1 MVDDDGAGTMT
12 TTQFDAGATF
22 AGYRIEEEIGRGGMG
37 VVYRALD
44 LSLERPV
51 ALKLIAP
58 ELATDE
64 GFRKRFLRES
74 RLAASLD
81 HPHVLPVFSAGEERG
96 QLYLAMRYVE
106 GEDLKTLLRR
116 EGTLPTEQA
125 VHICAQVAE
134 ALDAAHRRGLVHRD
148 LKPANVLLDVSGEA
162 YLADF
167 GLTKQVGSASTE
179 TGQLV
184 GTLDYLAP
192 EQIRGEEID
201 GRTDVYALACVLY
214 ECLAGQAP
222 FHRPTE
228 AELLW
233 AHMQEDPPALSSQP
247 DLDPVFRRALA
258 KEKEERY
265 ESAAVFVEAAAAAIG
280 LETPRLRRRR
290 RLVRRSRLLVAAG
303 VLLLA
308 GAAIA
313 VGVAITRPSEPEPV
327 GNAVAAIEAANGGVS
342 SYTATGTTPSNVVI
356 GGGSVWV
363 LNADDRTISRIDP
376 RTRRIVKTF
385 GTPGVPTDL
394 AFEDGSL
401 WVGNG
406 SVASVG
412 LASQGYTSS
421 VVRIDPETYLVSAT
435 ITLPYDHSVDP
446 AFSSPLSR
454 LAAYRGSVWA
464 ISPDQTVSR
473 IDTRTARVVERVPV
487 RLANTIAAGKEG
499 VWVTR
504 NDSDVTRIDPRTG
517 RIGQTISVPAAGF
530 AGIAVGDG
538 SVWAGDPWDG
548 TVWRIEPGPHPTT
561 RTIAVGPGVAFIA
574 FADGAVWAANFIQ
587 DTVSRIDPRTNTVTS
602 TVPVAGTPLGIAA
615 DRDLVWASTAGELR
629 AGALPASVCGQVESG
644 GKTPDLL
651 IASDFPLQGGG
662 QHHVSRFMADAIR
675 FVLRRHGYRAGE
687 YVVGYQSCDDSTAQ
701 SVGSDYFKCAL
712 NAKAYARTTQLVGL
726 IGPYMSYC
734 AEVQLPILN
743 RASSGSVP
751 VISSSNTNPGLT
763 RAGPGAPPGQPE
775 SLYPT
780 GVRNY
785 LRVVPGDDLAGAAD
799 AVFAKQ
805 LGLRKVYVARD
816 DYVGY
821 ASGFTRAARRI
832 GLPIAGSAVWA
843 PQGENT
849 NQRRRQASING
860 ALARRVARSGADGVF
875 LGGLG
880 FNGGYTFLRALRA
893 RVGPEF
899 PIIVTDAFF
908 PVSQIMRDAG
918 SAALNTYVSFPGL
931 GTLSPRGRR
940 LWSSFVASHPGG
952 TVPNGTY
959 APQTLQAAELMLAA
973 IARSDGTR
981 ASVLRELRRL
991 RDPDGVLGPSRF
1003 DANGDVT
1010 PEHVTVFRITGRTPR
1025 SANLVS
1031 DFDGSVPFRVVS
1043 VPSGILD

>member
-1 MVDDDGAGTMT
+1 MT
-12 TTQFDAGATF
+12 TTQFDVGWTF

-37 VVYRALD
+37 VVYRATEI
-44 LSLERPV
+44 SLERPV
-51 ALKLIAP
+51 ALKLITP
-58 ELATDE
+58 ELASEAD
-64 GFRKRFLRES
+64 FRKRFLRES
-74 RLAASLD
+74 RIAASLD
-81 HPHVLPVFSAGEERG
+81 HPHVLPVFAAGEADG

-106 GEDLKTLLRR
+106 GEDLKTLLGR
-116 EGTLPTEQA
+116 EGVLSPDHA
-125 VHICAQVAE
+125 LRICSQIAE

-148 LKPANVLLDVSGEA
+148 LKPANVLLDTSGEA
-162 YLADF
+162 YLSDF

-179 TGQLV
+179 TGRLV

-192 EQIRGEEID
+192 EQIRGEEVD
-201 GRTDVYALACVLY
+201 ARSDEYALACCFY
-214 ECLAGQAP
+214 ECLAGRAP

-233 AHMQEDPPALSSQP
+233 AHLQEAPSALP
-247 DLDPVFRRALA
+247 GHPELDPVLARALA
-258 KEKEERY
+258 KEKDERY
-265 ESAAVFVEAAAAAIG
+265 ESASAFCDAAGQALG
-280 LETPRLRRRR
+280 VETPRVRRRR
-290 RLVRRSRLLVAAG
+290 RLLRRSRLLVAAG
-303 VLLLA
+303 LLVLVA
-308 GAAIA
+308 AAAAI
-313 VGVAITRPSEPEPV
+313 GVEVTTGSSSPKPV
-327 GNAVAAIEAANGGVS
+327 GNAVAAIEVANGDVS
-342 SYTATGTTPSNVVI
+342 SYTATGATPSNVVT

-385 GTPGVPTDL
+385 ATGGVPTDL
-394 AFEDGSL
+394 AFENGSL

-421 VVRIDPETYLVSAT
+421 VVRIDPETYRVSAT
-435 ITLPYDHSVDP
+435 VTLPYDHSVDP
-446 AFSSPLSR
+446 AYTSPLSR
-454 LAAYRGSVWA
+454 LSAYRGSVWA
-464 ISPDQTVSR
+464 ISPDQTVLR
-473 IDTRTARVVERVPV
+473 IDARTARVVERVPV
-487 RLANTIAAGKEG
+487 HFANTIAAGKEG

-504 NDSDVTRIDPRTG
+504 NASDVTRIDPRTG
-517 RIGQTISVPAAGF
+517 RVSQTISVPAAGF
-530 AGIAVGDG
+530 AGIAVGGG
-538 SVWAGDPWDG
+538 SVWAADPEDG

-561 RTIAVGPGVAFIA
+561 RTIAVGPGVTFIA
-574 FADGAVWAANFIQ
+574 FTEGEVWAANFIEE
-587 DTVSRIDPRTNTVTS
+587 TVSHIDPRSNTVTS
-602 TVPVAGTPLGIAA
+602 TTPVAGTPLGIAA
-615 DRDLVWASTAGELR
+615 DRDVVWTSTAGAR
-629 AGALPASVCGQVESG
+629 AGVLPASVCGKVESG

-662 QHHVSRFMADAIR
+662 QHHVSRSMADAIR
-675 FVLRRHGYRAGE
+675 FALRRHGYRVGE

-701 SVGSDYFKCAL
+701 SVGSDYFKCAS
-712 NAKAYARTTQLVGL
+712 NAKAYSRTTQLVGL
-726 IGPYMSYC
+726 IGPYNSYC

-751 VISSSNTNPGLT
+751 VISSSNTDPGLT
-763 RAGPGAPPGQPE
+763 RAGPGVPRGEPE
-775 SLYPT
+775 SFYPT

-805 LGLRKVYVARD
+805 LRLRKVYVLRD

-821 ASGFTRAARRI
+821 SSGFTRAARRI
-832 GLPIAGSAVWA
+832 GLPITDSAVWA
-843 PQGENT
+843 PQGGNAK
-849 NQRRRQASING
+849 QRRRQASIDS

-880 FNGGYTFLRALRA
+880 FNGGYAFLRALRSE
-893 RVGPEF
+893 VGGKF

-908 PVSQIMRDAG
+908 PVPQIMRDAG
-918 SAALNTYVSFPGL
+918 RPAALNTYVSFPGL
-931 GTLSPRGRR
+931 GTLSPSGRR
-940 LWSSFVASHPGG
+940 LWREFTMSEPGG

-981 ASVLRELRRL
+981 ASVLGELRKL
-991 RDPDGVLGPSRF
+991 RAPDGVLGPYRF

-1010 PEHVTVFRITGRTPR
+1010 PEHVTIFKITGRTPR

-1031 DFDGSVPFRVVS
+1031 DFQGSVPVRVVS
-1043 VPSGILD
+1043 VPTSLLGRKTAPR